1 MQYLHCDLFCSV
13 NCAESTDEVWLLTD
27 IANSTQLGTT
37 ERLVAKEVKIQAANI
52 HTKKEE
58 MKDSDM
64 KVEEDKTMSNE
75 ANSPDSVKKN
85 DAGDKVESDAF
96 IQGVQDAVLKDG
108 KIKRKLAHSMFVG
121 PTGSGKSSLMD
132 RLLKRARRKL
142 ALSTGICDRI
152 VIVDIDMDNPST
164 FHSITVIDPNTW
176 EEVEYDVS
184 LVRQMNPANVTTSSP
199 EIKQMLASPPDE
211 VRSTPEDSEMPSS
224 SANLMSTHSPSVAPS
239 NEDISEN
246 TFEVKP
252 TSTVSKTNLSDT
264 EIREAI
270 FSAIAKC
277 GGFEGFRAFLTK
289 SASLYLRDTGGQVEF
304 QEMISL
310 LVFGP
315 SIFLFVFRADL
326 DFQSKF
332 SIEYRA
338 SEGETTN
345 SYTSSITTEEALVQC
360 LVSVYAMD
368 TQSKAEVKT
377 HKPLVFVIGTHKDQ
391 LGQLADEKIAKL
403 NEHLD
408 SVIVKTGFQD
418 LVQYADADKGHVM
431 FAVDNTSESD
441 EDFQVIR
448 SKIHSLISG
457 RDEFTIEYPITYL
470 LFCLELQNL
479 KRSVLS
485 LDECKVM
492 AAKYGIVGDQVSRLL
507 QFFHFRIGVI
517 QYHDVD
523 GLRHIIVKE
532 PQVLFNKVTDL
543 IIRTFSCKALLGNE
557 QRDFQKGILTASV
570 FKMVTGSDDQIT
582 CEQFLKLLVHLR
594 IITPY
599 PTPGDQEE
607 RYFIPCVLN
616 HVQESSEEEL
626 HTDILP
632 LSIQFQCS
640 HCPKGLFGV
649 LVTHLMTPES
659 DGEPDDSHISFAL
672 NEEKIFKDQ
681 VSFNVRCYTDEDELC
696 LKMLPSHLEVKFF
709 PSQSDDRDLSI
720 GEICSSIRQVIETS
734 IHKSL
739 EDLHYNKQNVKP
751 MMCFRCELCSELH
764 RVKTGKGHCKVFCK
778 ATHRNTRIA
787 EQGRFWYNEGKHAKI
802 KLFPIICS
810 QILVDRS
817 EQISSPL
824 PLEATPTSLH
834 QTPKTGV

>member
-1 MQYLHCDLFCSV
+1 M
-13 NCAESTDEVWLLTD
+13 WILTD
-27 IANSTQLGTT
+27 VAYNTQLGTT
-37 ERLVAKEVKIQAANI
+37 ERLVAKEMKIQAANI

-58 MKDSDM
+58 RKESDG
-64 KVEEDKTMSNE
+64 KVEENKTTSNE
-75 ANSPDSVKKN
+75 ANSP
-85 DAGDKVESDAF
+85 DKVESDAF
-96 IQGVQDAVLKDG
+96 IRGVQDAVLKDE

-142 ALSTGICDRI
+142 ALSTGISDRI
-152 VIVDIDMDNPST
+152 VIVDIDVDNPST
-164 FHSITVIDPNTW
+164 FHSITVINPNTW

-184 LVRQMNPANVTTSSP
+184 LVRQMNPATVTTSSP
-199 EIKQMLASPPDE
+199 KAKPKLTSPSDEI
-211 VRSTPEDSEMPSS
+211 RSTPEDSEMPSS
-224 SANLMSTHSPSVAPS
+224 SANSMSYPSPSVIPS
-239 NEDISEN
+239 DEDISEN
-246 TFEVKP
+246 TVEVKP
-252 TSTVSKTNLSDT
+252 TSADSTTNLSDS
-264 EIREAI
+264 EISEVI

-360 LVSVYAMD
+360 LASVYAMD
-368 TQSKAEVKT
+368 TQGNAKVKT
-377 HKPLVFVIGTHKDQ
+377 HKPLVFIIGTHKDQ

-418 LVQYADADKGHVM
+418 LVQYADADKSQVM

-485 LDECKVM
+485 LDECKDM
-492 AAKYGIVGDQVSRLL
+492 AARYGIVGDQVSHLL
-507 QFFHFRIGVI
+507 QFLHFRIGVI
-517 QYHDVD
+517 QFHDVD
-523 GLRHIIVKE
+523 GLRHIVVKE

-543 IIRTFSCKALLGNE
+543 IIRTFSCKALIGKE

-594 IITPY
+594 IITPH
-599 PTPGDQEE
+599 PTPEDDEE

-672 NEEKIFKDQ
+672 NQEKIFKDQ
-681 VSFNVRCYTDEDELC
+681 VSFYVRCSADEDEMC

-709 PSQSDDRDLSI
+709 PSQSDGRDMPI
-720 GEICSSIRQVIETS
+720 GEICSSIRQTIETS
-734 IHKSL
+734 IHKAI

-751 MMCFRCELCSELH
+751 MMCIRCEHCSDVHL
-764 RVKTGKGHCKVFCK
+764 VKKGKGHHKVFCK

-787 EQGRFWYNEGKHAKI
+787 EQGRVWYNEGEHAKI
-802 KLFPIICS
+802 FSNK
-810 QILVDRS
+810 
-817 EQISSPL
+817 
-824 PLEATPTSLH
+824 A
-834 QTPKTGV
+834 